1 MKIKMIKFEN
11 YVEPLR
17 KHYNDAGLDVC
28 ATEYVAL
35 WPHESK
41 AIGVG
46 FGIELPDGMAAFIC
60 PRSGMSSKGITCNLA
75 AIDSGYRGEIHALI
89 TNTTNE
95 KYIINKG
102 DRIGQLIVFPIL
114 IPEFVED
121 LGETRGTNGLGSSG
135 K

>member
-1 MKIKMIKFEN
+1 MKIKMIKFNN
-11 YVEPLR
+11 YTEPLR

-28 ATEYVAL
+28 ATETVAL

-46 FGIELPDGMAAFIC
+46 FGICLPDGYAGFIC
-60 PRSGMSSKGITCNLA
+60 PRSGLSSKGITCNLA
-75 AIDSGYRGEIHALI
+75 AIDSGYTGEIHALV

-95 KYIINKG
+95 KIIFNKG
-102 DRIGQLIVFPIL
+102 DRIGQLIIVPII

-121 LGETRGTNGLGSSG
+121 LGEQRGANGLGSSG